1 MSTIQIE
8 RYPALGAEIL
18 GVDTLR
24 LLEDDDL
31 PALVLDALEDNG
43 VVVFRDLHLDDETQV
58 AFCRRLGDIVEL
70 PGSEL
75 PGIFRVSLDP
85 DISPMAAYLRGTF
98 DWHIDGATVK
108 EAPVKATVLTA
119 HAVAEVGGETE
130 FASTYAAYDNLT
142 DDEKERF
149 ESVRVLHSVEA
160 TLRLP
165 NPNPTPEEEAVWR
178 ELPRT
183 EHPLVWRHRSG
194 RRSLVLGATAL
205 SIVDMDFDEGRAL
218 LAELLARST
227 ARDRVYRHEW
237 SVGDTVIWDNRGV
250 LHRALPYADKS
261 PRDMHRTTLVGD
273 ETIA

>member
-1 MSTIQIE
+1 MSTLQIE
-8 RYPALGAEIL
+8 RYPALGAEIV
-18 GVDTLR
+18 GVDAAR
-24 LLEDDDL
+24 LLDDEAL
-31 PALVLDALEDNG
+31 PGAVMDALEENG

-58 AFCRRLGDIVEL
+58 AFCRRLGEIVEL
-70 PGSEL
+70 PGSDV

-85 DISPMAAYLRGTF
+85 DVSPMAAYLRGTF

-119 HAVAEVGGETE
+119 HAVAHKGGETE

-142 DDEKERF
+142 DAEKQRF

-160 TLRLP
+160 TLRMP
-165 NPNPTPEEEAVWR
+165 TPNPTPEQAAEWR

-183 EHPLVWRHRSG
+183 EHPLVWHHRSG

-205 SIVDMDFDEGRAL
+205 SIVGIDFDEGRTL
-218 LAELLARST
+218 LAELLDRST
-227 ARDRVYRHEW
+227 SPEQVYRHEW

-273 ETIA
+273 EPIE

>member
-18 GVDTLR
+18 GVDTVR

-165 NPNPTPEEEAVWR
+165 NPNPTPDEQAVWR

-205 SIVDMDFDEGRAL
+205 SIVGMDFYEGRAL

-227 ARDRVYRHEW
+227 APDRVYRHEW

>member
-18 GVDTLR
+18 GVDTVR
-24 LLEDDDL
+24 LFEDDEL

>member
-18 GVDTLR
+18 GVDTVR

-142 DDEKERF
+142 
-149 ESVRVLHSVEA
+149 
-160 TLRLP
+160 
-165 NPNPTPEEEAVWR
+165 
-178 ELPRT
+178 
-183 EHPLVWRHRSG
+183 
-194 RRSLVLGATAL
+194 
-205 SIVDMDFDEGRAL
+205 
-218 LAELLARST
+218 ARST
-227 ARDRVYRHEW
+227 APDRVYRHEW

>member
-165 NPNPTPEEEAVWR
+165 NPNPTPDEQAVWR

>member
-18 GVDTLR
+18 GVDTVR

-165 NPNPTPEEEAVWR
+165 NPNPTPDEQAVWR
-178 ELPRT
+178 EMPRT

-205 SIVDMDFDEGRAL
+205 SIVGMDFDEGRAL

-227 ARDRVYRHEW
+227 APDLVYRHEW
-237 SVGDTVIWDNRGV
+237 SVGDTLIWDNRGV

>member
-1 MSTIQIE
+1 MSTIQID

-18 GVDTLR
+18 GVDTAR

-43 VVVFRDLHLDDETQV
+43 VVVFRDLRLDDETQV

-142 DDEKERF
+142 DDEKDRF

-165 NPNPTPEEEAVWR
+165 NPNPTPDEEAVWR

-205 SIVDMDFDEGRAL
+205 SIVGMEFDEGRAL
-218 LAELLARST
+218 LAELLDRST
-227 ARDRVYRHEW
+227 APDRVYRHEW

-273 ETIA
+273 ETIS